1 MKVILVGASGTL
13 GSAIAE
19 RLGRRHELVRVGR
32 QSGDLQ
38 VDITQPDSIRTLF
51 AKVGRFDALVSAVG
65 SVTFAPLLDMTPE
78 AYQKGLQDKLMGQVN
93 LVLLGQAQAAEGA
106 SFTLTTGILS
116 EQPIVQGSSAA
127 MVNAALEGFVR
138 GAAIELPHGQRL
150 NAVSPTVLAESLPH
164 YCDFFR
170 GFKAVAAAD
179 AALAYERSLEGA
191 ETGKVY
197 RVW

>member
-51 AKVGRFDALVSAVG
+51 AQVGRFDALVSAVG

-138 GAAIELPHGQRL
+138 GAATELPHGQRL

-164 YCDFFR
+164 YGDFFR

>member
-1 MKVILVGASGTL
+1 MKIILVGASGTL

-19 RLGRRHELVRVGR
+19 RLGSRHDLVRVGR

-38 VDITQPDSIRTLF
+38 VDITQPDSIRALF

-93 LVLLGQAQAAEGA
+93 LVLLGQAQAAGGA
-106 SFTLTTGILS
+106 SFTLTTGIIS

-138 GAAIELPHGQRL
+138 GAAIELPRGQRL
-150 NAVSPTVLAESLPH
+150 NAVSPTVLAESLAH
-164 YCDFFR
+164 YGDFFR

-191 ETGKVY
+191 ETGKTY

>member
-38 VDITQPDSIRTLF
+38 VDITQPDSIRALF

-164 YCDFFR
+164 YGDFFR

-197 RVW
+197 RAW

>member
-1 MKVILVGASGTL
+1 MKIILVGASGTL

-19 RLGRRHELVRVGR
+19 RLGSRHDLIRVGR
-32 QSGDLQ
+32 RSGDLQ
-38 VDITQPDSIRTLF
+38 VDITQPESIRAPF
-51 AKVGRFDALVSAVG
+51 AQVGRFDALVSAVG
-65 SVTFAPLLDMTPE
+65 SVTFAPFTEMTPE

-93 LVLLGQAQAAEGA
+93 LVLLGQQQAAEGA

-116 EQPIVQGSSAA
+116 EQPIAQGSSAA

-150 NAVSPTVLAESLPH
+150 NAVSPTVLQESLGH
-164 YCDFFR
+164 YGDFFR
-170 GFKAVAAAD
+170 GFKAVSGAE
-179 AALAYERSLEGA
+179 AALAYERSVEGR
-191 ETGKVY
+191 ETGKTY